1 MSYILFFNY
10 LLSRKY
16 DIIFTQIILRKEN
29 RKMKQIITDCNGDN
43 NFIINLED
51 LEIDFKIEYIL
62 YSIIDAL
69 INKINDEMLK
79 KYFNKTKQ
87 YLTLW
92 ELAETYKLKD
102 WNKNDGLSGVFFER
116 FVYNMLAIKKEPIS
130 SFILNSLNKLDPNFY
145 GNDFDVIL
153 WGTEKGSWLSD
164 FSLNLSLN
172 VIHETDCIIWNNQF
186 CNFKK
191 LLKDLYHSRKK
202 CNGLEKADLFVKLK
216 NSNIW
221 FGVDV
226 KLKVEHFKNTVKK
239 ILPIRIALKTD
250 NISRLEKGIF
260 GAIEPH
266 TFIFPKENDYGEFSV
281 RYYRFMSLILE
292 QIAKGNKYNL
302 NKELYEFDSR
312 IVFFFLENQNE
323 SLFKILEYFASDLTK
338 KGIQLPE
345 RIIIPNTCYTLF
357 INSCNYSKLDIFSLK
372 NKISIG

>member
-1 MSYILFFNY
+1 
-10 LLSRKY
+10 
-16 DIIFTQIILRKEN
+16 
-29 RKMKQIITDCNGDN
+29 MKQIITDSDGDS

-51 LEIDFKIEYIL
+51 LEIDFKVEYIL

-69 INKINDEMLK
+69 INEINDEMLK

-102 WNKNDGLSGVFFER
+102 WSKNEGLSGVFFER
-116 FVYNMLAIKKEPIS
+116 FVYNMLAIKKDPIS
-130 SFILNSLNKLDPNFY
+130 SFILDSLNKLDPNFY

-172 VIHETDCIIWNNQF
+172 IIHENDCIILNNQVQ
-186 CNFKK
+186 NFKK
-191 LLKDLYHSRKK
+191 LLKDLYHSGKK
-202 CNGLEKADLFVKLK
+202 CNGLEKADLFVKLET
-216 NSNIW
+216 SNIW
-221 FGVDV
+221 FGVDI
-226 KLKVEHFKNTVKK
+226 KLKVEHFKSTNKK

-250 NISRLEKGIF
+250 NIFRLKKGIF
-260 GAIEPH
+260 EKIEPY
-266 TFIFPKENDYGEFSV
+266 TFIFPKENDYGELSV
-281 RYYRFMSLILE
+281 RYYRFMLLILE

-302 NKELYEFDSR
+302 NKELYEFDRR

-323 SLFKILEYFASDLTK
+323 SLFKILELFASDLK
-338 KGIQLPE
+338 NKGIGLPE

-357 INSCNYSKLDIFSLK
+357 INNCNYSKLDRFSSK
-372 NKISIG
+372 NKINIG

>member
-1 MSYILFFNY
+1 
-10 LLSRKY
+10 
-16 DIIFTQIILRKEN
+16 
-29 RKMKQIITDCNGDN
+29 MKQIITDSNGDS

-51 LEIDFKIEYIL
+51 LEIDFKVEYIL

-69 INKINDEMLK
+69 INEITDEMLK

-102 WNKNDGLSGVFFER
+102 WNKNEGLSGVFFER
-116 FVYNMLAIKKEPIS
+116 FVYNMLAIKKDPIS
-130 SFILNSLNKLDPNFY
+130 SFILDSLNELDTNFY

-172 VIHETDCIIWNNQF
+172 IIHENDCIILNNQVQ
-186 CNFKK
+186 NFKK

-202 CNGLEKADLFVKLK
+202 YNGLEKADLFVKLK

-221 FGVDV
+221 FGVDI
-226 KLKVEHFKNTVKK
+226 KLKVEHFKSINKK

-250 NISRLEKGIF
+250 NIFRLKKGTF
-260 GAIEPH
+260 ETIEPY
-266 TFIFPKENDYGEFSV
+266 TFIFPKENDYGELSV
-281 RYYRFMSLILE
+281 RYYRFMLLILE

-302 NKELYEFDSR
+302 NKELYEFDR
-312 IVFFFLENQNE
+312 QIVFFFLENQNE
-323 SLFKILEYFASDLTK
+323 SLFKILELFASDLKK
-338 KGIQLPE
+338 KGIGLPE

-357 INSCNYSKLDIFSLK
+357 INNCNYSKLDRFSSK
-372 NKISIG
+372 NKINIG